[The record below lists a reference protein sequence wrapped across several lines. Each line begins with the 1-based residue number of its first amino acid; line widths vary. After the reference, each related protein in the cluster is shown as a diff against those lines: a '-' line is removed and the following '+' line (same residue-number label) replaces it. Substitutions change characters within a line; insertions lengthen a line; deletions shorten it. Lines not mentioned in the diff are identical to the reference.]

1 MVSCLQAAPAQTADP
16 VEDAKKAVPPRV
28 LLLRCFACFLA
39 CCGPRAE
46 MPKPGCVRAVAGS
59 WKFANCRLWPVLAG
73 AGRAAAEDNSGER
86 GGSGQKPKTDVFGTH
101 AGKSTK
107 HPCARQDL
115 AAARRARE
123 LALNENERAENS
135 VKELDKVV
143 AALRRQW
150 LQEFQADNSE
160 KATEAETKLEK
171 AKQELKEAKQELKE
185 AKQELEN
192 AETKLEKAKQECKA
206 QAGAQACRG
215 FCVALEKCQP

>member
-16 VEDAKKAVPPRV
+16 VEDAKKADEQR
-28 LLLRCFACFLA
+28 
-39 CCGPRAE
+39 
-46 MPKPGCVRAVAGS
+46 
-59 WKFANCRLWPVLAG
+59 
-73 AGRAAAEDNSGER
+73 
-86 GGSGQKPKTDVFGTH
+86 QKTI
-101 AGKSTK
+101 
-107 HPCARQDL
+107 QENEEDL